1 MYRSLNHYRI
11 LNKLSNEKLLR
22 SCACIIRTKV
32 NFHCNIRYSSEMF
45 ETWKERKELA
55 ETEGWWFAILSGY
68 LLFKYL
74 KWWNISKRHRYH
86 TRANRRMRK
95 AFESHK
101 GTCRRQ
107 FVAFCSTV
115 RFQRLPNNVLLALG
129 IDERIEDILLLPCC
143 TFEGIHRW
151 RGWIIAPFKIGNY
164 KIYYHSWKTSFT
176 NLKDS
181 VIKSCFGRKVFHDIM
196 KFTRGDLLNLFY
208 INFNRIY
215 SC

>member
-55 ETEGWWFAILSGY
+55 ETEEWWFAILSGY

-74 KWWNISKRHRYH
+74 KWWNISKRYRYH

-129 IDERIEDILLLPCC
+129 IDERIEDILLLVVARLKVSIDD
-143 TFEGIHRW
+143 EGESLLRLKLEITRFIII
-151 RGWIIAPFKIGNY
+151 RGKP
-164 KIYYHSWKTSFT
+164 HS
-176 NLKDS
+176 
-181 VIKSCFGRKVFHDIM
+181 
-196 KFTRGDLLNLFY
+196 
-208 INFNRIY
+208 RI
-215 SC
+215 SRILW